1 MSGHW
6 MKSYHHYEIEQDHI
20 GHRDES
26 ATGFGLLE
34 IFIPET
40 NHPTLNINLKRK
52 MEIWSS
58 RAKYCNYGE
67 WMPQSRRFLFTQK
80 VS

>member
-1 MSGHW
+1 MSNVFY
-6 MKSYHHYEIEQDHI
+6 KFRS
-20 GHRDES
+20 HRSSEDL
-26 ATGFGLLE
+26 AR
-34 IFIPET
+34 
-40 NHPTLNINLKRK
+40 TLSIITDRQIYAPSLKKLNLKRK

>member
-26 ATGFGLLE
+26 ATGLGLLE

-40 NHPTLNINLKRK
+40 NHPTLSIN
-52 MEIWSS
+52 
-58 RAKYCNYGE
+58 
-67 WMPQSRRFLFTQK
+67 QK
-80 VS
+80 IPDPPNFGVDPS